1 MTAEAFY
8 DALKV
13 SLAGGLLSL
22 DRTAALQTMV
32 SRPIVAAPV
41 IGYILGNPSAGLAAG
56 VLLELIFIGDF
67 PVGRYIPVHETDLAV
82 TVSAMTITI
91 IDAMGVKTG
100 LESGWRPMAAGMAAA
115 FPFSLVI
122 MLPLSR
128 VFQAAD
134 AFTRRANVRFFNNA
148 REAVEKGAPV
158 SLAMENLKGL
168 AFFFTTN
175 VLALFLVSAPALFL
189 SRLAFSRTGL
199 HWRLFPAFALCAALG
214 MAAALNTV
222 YTDKRGA
229 LVFAASGIAAA
240 IVFAF
245 L

>member
-1 MTAEAFY
+1 MTQEALY

-41 IGYILGNPSAGLAAG
+41 IGYILGNLPAGLLVGA
-56 VLLELIFIGDF
+56 LLELIFIGDV
-67 PVGRYIPVHETDLAV
+67 PVGRYIPVHETDLSV
-82 TVSAMTITI
+82 TVAAMTITI
-91 IDAMGVKTG
+91 IDAMGLNAG
-100 LESGWRPMAAGMAAA
+100 EGSGWLPAAGGAASA
-115 FPFSLVI
+115 LPLSLVI
-122 MLPLSR
+122 MLPASR
-128 VFQAAD
+128 VFQMAD
-134 AFTRRANVRFFNNA
+134 TYTRKANIRFFNSA
-148 REAVEKGAPV
+148 LGAVEKGAPA

-168 AFFFTTN
+168 ALFFTTN

-189 SRLAFSRTGL
+189 SRLIFSRVGL
-199 HWRLFPAFALCAALG
+199 HWRLLPAFAWCAALG
-214 MAAALNTV
+214 MAAALNAL
-222 YTDKRGA
+222 YTDKRGV
-229 LVFAASGIAAA
+229 LVFAASGMAAA